1 MLYVNYILG
10 DSLIPAPCNDLNGDI
25 DIDVYDAALLT
36 GCANYGSAWPMA
48 GGGIHNYCA
57 FPTGLTNINDTAT
70 LSIIGADLT
79 NHYID
84 IGMQNSDSRVLAY
97 QFSMKGLTI
106 QSVQSL
112 VDPVMY
118 PMTPSF
124 SVANN
129 LIVGLSYI
137 DSTISK
143 TTPFQPLCRIYY
155 SATEDTVC
163 IDSIYSIVN
172 KLFQEVI
179 TYKGDACISGMLS
192 STAPSLVQVQSSLS
206 VFPNPSNG
214 IFDVSI
220 QLTNTQN
227 ATLEITDATGRVVL
241 LNSLNNIFGKTISVS
256 LKDYA
261 EGVYF
266 VNLRTSKEV
275 LTKRIVLINQ

>member
-1 MLYVNYILG
+1 
-10 DSLIPAPCNDLNGDI
+10 
-25 DIDVYDAALLT
+25 
-36 GCANYGSAWPMA
+36 
-48 GGGIHNYCA
+48 
-57 FPTGLTNINDTAT
+57 
-70 LSIIGADLT
+70 
-79 NHYID
+79 
-84 IGMQNSDSRVLAY
+84 
-97 QFSMKGLTI
+97 
-106 QSVQSL
+106 
-112 VDPVMY
+112 
-118 PMTPSF
+118 
-124 SVANN
+124 
-129 LIVGLSYI
+129 
-137 DSTISK
+137 
-143 TTPFQPLCRIYY
+143 
-155 SATEDTVC
+155 
-163 IDSIYSIVN
+163 
-172 KLFQEVI
+172 
-179 TYKGDACISGMLS
+179 MLS